1 MASVDPAVPASFVRS
16 MDQWLGGTLAAR
28 RFNLELVGAFAAAG
42 LLLAMMGVFAVS
54 AFTVTMRVREI
65 GIRVALGAS
74 RREVVGLV
82 LRDGLSPVLAG
93 IATGTALGLL
103 SAPALSGMLFG
114 VSPRDGASVVIAVA
128 TLAFAAS
135 LANVVP
141 ARRAANVD
149 PNVALRL
156 DG

>member
-1 MASVDPAVPASFVRS
+1 
-16 MDQWLGGTLAAR
+16 
-28 RFNLELVGAFAAAG
+28 
-42 LLLAMMGVFAVS
+42 MMGVFAVS

-93 IATGTALGLL
+93 IATGTAVALA
-103 SAPALSGMLFG
+103 SAPALSGMLFA
-114 VSPRDGASVVIAVA
+114 VSPRDGASVLITAA
-128 TLAFAAS
+128 TIGAAAL

-149 PNVALRL
+149 PIVALRL